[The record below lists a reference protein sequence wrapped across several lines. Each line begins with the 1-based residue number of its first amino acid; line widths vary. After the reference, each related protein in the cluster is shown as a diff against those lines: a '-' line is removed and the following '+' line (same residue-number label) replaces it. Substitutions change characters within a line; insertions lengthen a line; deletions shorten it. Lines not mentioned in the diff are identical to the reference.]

1 MKHQPIYIERFI
13 QSPFK
18 DLWEYTQNP
27 SKHQEWDLRFSE
39 IVYLPK
45 TSPDAPQLFLYTT
58 RIGFGLKISGKGE
71 SIGTNDNENGES
83 TSALKFWSQEPMSLI
98 ETGSGYW
105 KYVPQGK
112 GVNFLTW
119 YDYKTRY
126 GLLGQCVDNI
136 FRPLL
141 GWATALSFDCLG
153 LWLEKGIHPKI
164 SFDRF
169 FIQWTVRWSLALIWI
184 YQGLIPKI
192 VFNDTGELAI
202 IRASGLLNGFESLVL
217 LVIGVSEIIFGI
229 AFLIVRGN
237 QIYYLNIIFLIVLL
251 VGAMVSKPVI
261 LTYPFNPV
269 SLTLGMIALAIIG
282 LVTTKNLPSATHCI
296 RKLVK

>member
-1 MKHQPIYIERFI
+1 MKHPPVYVERFI

-18 DLWEYTQNP
+18 DVWEYTQNP
-27 SKHQEWDLRFSE
+27 SRHQEWDLRFSE
-39 IVYLPK
+39 IVYLSK
-45 TSPDAPQLFLYTT
+45 SSPDVPQSFLYTT

-71 SIGTNDNENGES
+71 SVGTHDNAKGES
-83 TSALKFWSQEPMSLI
+83 TSALKFWSDEPGSLI

-105 KYVPQGK
+105 KYIPQGN
-112 GVNFLTW
+112 GVKFLTW

-126 GLLGQCVDNI
+126 GFFGQLIDNI

-169 FIQWTVRWSLALIWI
+169 LIQWTVRWSLALIWI
-184 YQGLIPKI
+184 YQGLLPKI
-192 VFNDTGELAI
+192 LFSGTGELAI
-202 IRASGLLNGFESLVL
+202 LRTSGFFNGHESSVLFLV
-217 LVIGVSEIIFGI
+217 GVAEIIFGML
-229 AFLIVRGN
+229 FLIVRSSW
-237 QIYYLNIIFLIVLL
+237 IYYLNIVFLILL
-251 VGAMVSKPVI
+251 LLGALVSQPEI

-269 SLTLGMIALAIIG
+269 SLTVGMVALAVIG
-282 LVTTKNLPSATHCI
+282 LVTTKGLPSASHCL
-296 RKLVK
+296 RKQVK